1 LELPFLDYVIR
12 RFEGEVAE
20 SLTAF
25 YAHRL
30 ERFKARLLD
39 CYAVSSLSDNSL
51 RLLRIGKGRGYQL
64 MKVIFSGDQLEVVL

>member
-39 CYAVSSLSDNSL
+39 CYASSLSDNSL
-51 RLLRIGKGRGYQL
+51 RLLRIGKGRGFQL
-64 MKVIFSGDQLEVVL
+64 MKVIFSGDQLEVFL